1 MGRWYFWSVKI
12 GTLTNNLPFVDE
24 YVYMSLQ
31 NETPTTLQQ
40 TRRIYDDY
48 TAGMTR
54 ENLGR
59 EFHADSKR
67 LRELY
72 REAIGED
79 VDPTTGEPVPFLTKL
94 NRLVTALSIRMNPV
108 RRLIFAGSCVAFL
121 MHYILETGFLHMLAF
136 PAAFTGLAMILLV
149 ELLEK
154 LDVKKEID
162 LARDIQLSL
171 LPSNEAVE
179 HGVRFVS
186 FANTANEVG
195 GDYVDVIPTE
205 SGVYYLIAD
214 VSGKG
219 LSAALYMLRIQA
231 MAHLLIRKFNP
242 TPKQLILELNDFVKS
257 GSDDKTFITACAA
270 FFPKDADHF
279 LMVRAGHNAPLLYK
293 GDKDAVLELKTTGF
307 ALGMTSSKR
316 QELFMKETKIPFSKK
331 DTAFFYTDGLN
342 EARSGSGA
350 EFGDTRLRSILEL
363 YGSLDAKT
371 VSRKIQTS
379 LEAFIGEEKPADDI
393 TFSVIRRV

>member
-1 MGRWYFWSVKI
+1 MVLCEVKI

-24 YVYMSLQ
+24 YVRMSLQ
-31 NETPTTLQQ
+31 NETPTALQQ
-40 TRRIYDDY
+40 TRHIVHEY
-48 TAGMTR
+48 TTGMTR

-72 REAIGED
+72 REAVGEEI
-79 VDPTTGEPVPFLTKL
+79 DPETGEPVPFLTKV

-108 RRLIFAGSCVAFL
+108 RRLIFAGSFAAFL
-121 MHYILETGFLHMLAF
+121 LHYILDTGLLHTLAF
-136 PAAFTGLAMILLV
+136 PAAFTGLVMILLV

-171 LPSNEAVE
+171 LPSTVATE
-179 HGVRFVS
+179 HGVQFVS
-186 FANTANEVG
+186 FANTASEVG

-205 SGVYYLIAD
+205 NGVYYLIAD

-242 TPKQLILELNDFVKS
+242 SPKQLFLELNDFIKS
-257 GSDDKTFITACAA
+257 GADDKTFVTACAA
-270 FFPKDADHF
+270 FFPKGADHF

-293 GDKDAVLELKTTGF
+293 GDKDAVLDLKTTGF
-307 ALGMTSSKR
+307 ALGMTSSQR
-316 QELFMKETKIPFSKK
+316 LEVFMKESKIPFGKADSV
-331 DTAFFYTDGLN
+331 FFYTDGLN
-342 EARSGSGA
+342 EARCDTGS
-350 EFGDTRLRSILEL
+350 EFGDTRLRSLLEL

-371 VSRKIQTS
+371 ISRKVQVA
-379 LEAFIGEEKPADDI
+379 LEQFIGEEMPADDI